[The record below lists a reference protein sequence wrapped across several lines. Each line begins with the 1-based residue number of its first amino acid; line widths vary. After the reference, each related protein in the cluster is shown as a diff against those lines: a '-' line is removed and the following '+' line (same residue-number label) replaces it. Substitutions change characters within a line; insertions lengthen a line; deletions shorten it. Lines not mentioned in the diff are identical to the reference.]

1 VKALDILKRVL
12 RFVARRKFLAGATLI
27 CGLFLMYLLSLG
39 PAYAAARYGVFQSA
53 PTAFARYWQPA
64 NVISKMPILR
74 SAMEGYIDFWLIVTD
89 APDTTL

>member
-1 VKALDILKRVL
+1 MKALDILKRVL
-12 RFVARRKFLAGATLI
+12 RFVARRKFLMGATLI
-27 CGLFLMYLLSLG
+27 FGLLMYLLSLG

-64 NVISKMPILR
+64 NVISKIPILR
-74 SAMEGYIDFWLIVTD
+74 SAMEGYIYFWLTVTD